1 MKVSVLMGGTSAER
15 DVSLKTGM
23 AVIKACIDLGY
34 TTRPIEFLDDYKSLL
49 PELKNSD
56 IVFNALHGTIGEDG
70 TIQSWLDKNN
80 LPYTGSDSD
89 SSRRCMNKD
98 QSKSIVRENN
108 FLTPDWILIEKKI
121 KLAKP
126 EAKITTPS
134 TAAISALKKLNIKK
148 VSIFTP
154 YLKDLNDE
162 VVEFFKKE
170 NFVVTSNSYFG
181 IESDIDIGKVDQ
193 DYLYE
198 VLSKIELN
206 DAEALFISC
215 TALPA
220 LSIIEK
226 LEKKLNKIVLSSN
239 QALIWDT
246 LEKIGKSDS
255 VKGFGK
261 LFSTN

>member
-1 MKVSVLMGGTSAER
+1 MHSIKVEPKYNSNPNPRIGLIALASDFMIEK
-15 DVSLKTGM
+15 DFIN
-23 AVIKACIDLGY
+23 VIKGKDIDFFVNRIQCYNPL
-34 TTRPIEFLDDYKSLL
+34 TSENLIKMSEKVTEVTKDIL
-49 PELKNSD
+49 PDQKIDCVVYGCTS
-56 IVFNALHGTIGEDG
+56 GTIAAG
-70 TIQSWLDKNN
+70 
-80 LPYTGSDSD
+80 YDS
-89 SSRRCMNKD
+89 
-98 QSKSIVRENN
+98 
-108 FLTPDWILIEKKI
+108 IEKKI

-126 EAKITTPS
+126 EAKVTTPS